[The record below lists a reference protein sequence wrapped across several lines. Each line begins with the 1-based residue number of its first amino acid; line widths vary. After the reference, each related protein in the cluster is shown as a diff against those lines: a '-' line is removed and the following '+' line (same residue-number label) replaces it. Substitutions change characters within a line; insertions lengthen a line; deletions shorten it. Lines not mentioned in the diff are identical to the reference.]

1 MCNQRDSIQSI
12 HQKEKNGKIEI
23 RTNNI
28 PYSCYKFVKDP
39 VPNSLQNL
47 VDFEFENRYIPIIVT
62 RRRYQRLNKQFSGE
76 TKEAKR

>member
-1 MCNQRDSIQSI
+1 MKIINTTDHRFPRMCNQRDSIQSI

-47 VDFEFENRYIPIIVT
+47 VDFEFENRYSSN
-62 RRRYQRLNKQFSGE
+62 YCH
-76 TKEAKR
+76 